1 MVSEAI
7 PDRPLS
13 NTASD
18 STRSKDVVFLKDL
31 LLKTFIGVDAWQRN
45 EAQPVEVSMW
55 MKTSIAKSGALD
67 HLPDSINYAT
77 VCEEV
82 TKLVETNKFNSLE
95 HIADAI
101 STRILTSGCGA
112 AWAMIKVSKPRA
124 LLRAQ
129 SATIQ
134 IIRELDPYTGKIST
148 PANHTDVVSIS
159 GLNIVTIIGINA
171 GERIH
176 RQNITI
182 DLILYKPQNSPVG
195 FDKAYNFRNVVD
207 VVVDHVEASEYK
219 TVEALVTSVADVLCS
234 KLGVEKATVTAKKP
248 SALTFAKAAGVEIT
262 RSKDQLK
269 SEYVLSNEDKPKD
282 ASLKHE
288 VYIAFGS
295 NVGNPFY
302 NISEAIK
309 ELEKAG
315 IEVKDV
321 SHYYISEPMFVQ
333 DQQRFINGVL
343 RVFTSLEPIAL
354 LDVTQNIESEKLKR
368 VKEVEKGPRSIDL
381 DIILYDDRV
390 FKHPRL
396 TIPHAGVIDRSFVLK
411 PLLDVLPSDRLHPVT
426 MKSFKEHLGLLPK
439 SSNVQKSSDLNE
451 VVPVGS
457 LESGTGRFLE
467 FDIEQRKNRPTQ
479 LMGIMNITP
488 DSFSDGGKFTVENA
502 VEEAKRMVAE
512 GADIIDIGGQS
523 TRPGAD
529 TVSVEEELKRV
540 IPVVEKIRSCEE
552 LKNVILS
559 IDSFYSQVAEEAIKA
574 GADIINDVTAGCYDA
589 QMLPT
594 VAKLGVPIILN
605 HSREDVKNNTY
616 TLAANEKST
625 HVNITEE
632 EEFVAVLAR
641 EMQEIVKKARD
652 SGLRSHQI
660 ILDPGVGFA
669 KNLKQNLW
677 TLKNQ
682 EVIRTKGNLNNYAWL
697 IGTSR
702 KKFIGTITDQEVAA
716 DRLLGTAATVTAAIQ
731 QGADIVRVHD
741 VKDIK
746 QTIKMSDA
754 IYKQL
759 Y

>member
-18 STRSKDVVFLKDL
+18 SSRSKDVVFLKDL

-45 EAQPVEVSMW
+45 EPQPVEVSMW

-148 PANHTDVVSIS
+148 PADHTDVVSIS

-207 VVVDHVEASEYK
+207 EVVEHVEASEYK
-219 TVEALVTSVADVLCS
+219 TVEALVTSVADVLCG

-262 RSKDQLK
+262 RSKHQLK
-269 SEYVLSNEDKPKD
+269 SEYVSTENKPKNE
-282 ASLKHE
+282 SLKHE

-295 NVGNPFY
+295 NVGNPFF

-381 DIILYDDRV
+381 DIILYDDQV

-396 TIPHAGVIDRSFVLK
+396 TIPHAGVVDRSFVLK

-457 LESGTGRFLE
+457 LSSVTGRFLE
-467 FDIEQRKNRPTQ
+467 FDIEERKNRPTL
-479 LMGIMNITP
+479 LMGIMNVTP
-488 DSFSDGGKFTVENA
+488 DSFSDGGKFSAENA
-502 VEEAKRMVAE
+502 VAEAKRMVHE

-523 TRPGAD
+523 TRPGAE

-540 IPVVEKIRSCEE
+540 IPVVQKIRECEE
-552 LKNVILS
+552 LKTTILS
-559 IDSFYSQVAEEAIKA
+559 IDTFYSQVAQAAIEA
-574 GADIINDVTAGCYDA
+574 GADIINDVTAGTHDKD
-589 QMLPT
+589 MLST
-594 VAKLGVPIILN
+594 VAKLGAPIVLN
-605 HSREDVKNNTY
+605 HSRPDVKNTIY
-616 TLAANEKST
+616 TLADHEKSS
-625 HVNITEE
+625 HKNLSEE
-632 EEFVAVLAR
+632 EEYVAVLAR
-641 EMQEIVKKARD
+641 EMQEIVKNARD

-682 EVIRTKGNLNNYAWL
+682 NLIRTKGNLDNYAWL
-697 IGTSR
+697 VGTSR
-702 KKFIGTITDQEVAA
+702 KKFIGTITEQEVAA
-716 DRLLGTAATVTAAIQ
+716 NRLLGTAATVTAAIQ

>member
-82 TKLVETNKFNSLE
+82 TTLVESNKFNSLE
-95 HIADAI
+95 HIAEAI
-101 STRILTSGCGA
+101 SGRILTSGCGA

-134 IIRELDPYTGKIST
+134 IIRQLDPYTGKIST
-148 PANHTDVVSIS
+148 PADHTDVVSIS

-195 FDKAYNFRNVVD
+195 FDKAYNFRRVVD
-207 VVVDHVEASEYK
+207 EVVEHVEASEYK
-219 TVEALVTSVADVLCS
+219 TVEALVTSVADVLCA

-262 RSKDQLK
+262 RSKAQMEAETGFSLEDQPR
-269 SEYVLSNEDKPKD
+269 NAD
-282 ASLKHE
+282 LKHE

-295 NVGNPFY
+295 NVGNPFF

-309 ELEKAG
+309 ELEEAG

-343 RVFTSLEPIAL
+343 RVFTSLDPIAL

-390 FKHPRL
+390 FKHERL
-396 TIPHAGVIDRSFVLK
+396 TIPHLGVIDRSFVLK

-457 LESGTGRFLE
+457 QGKFLE
-467 FDIEQRKNRPTQ
+467 FDLETRRNRPTQ

-488 DSFSDGGKFTVENA
+488 DSFSDGGKFSVENA
-502 VEEAKRMVAE
+502 VEEAKRMVKE

-529 TVSVEEELKRV
+529 VISVEEELKRV
-540 IPVVEKIRSCEE
+540 IPVIDKIRACDE
-552 LKNVILS
+552 LKDVVIS
-559 IDSFYSQVAEEAIKA
+559 VDTFYSQVAESAIAA
-574 GADIINDVTAGCYDA
+574 GADVINDVSAGAHDSD
-589 QMLPT
+589 MLTT
-594 VAKLGVPIILN
+594 VARLGVPIILN
-605 HSREDVKNNTY
+605 HSREDIKNTTY
-616 TLAANEKST
+616 KLQESSNVAL
-625 HVNITEE
+625 TEE
-632 EEFVAVLAR
+632 EEFVAVLSR
-641 EMQEIVKKARD
+641 EMSEIVKKARD

-660 ILDPGVGFA
+660 IIDPGVGFS

-682 EVIRTKGNLNNYAWL
+682 HVIRTKAGLENYAWL
-697 IGTSR
+697 VGTSR
-702 KKFIGTITDQEVAA
+702 KKFIGTITEQEVAA

-746 QTIKMSDA
+746 QTIQMSDA

>member
-13 NTASD
+13 NTSSD
-18 STRSKDVVFLKDL
+18 SSRSKDVVFLKDL

-45 EAQPVEVSMW
+45 ESQPVEVSMW

-95 HIADAI
+95 HIAESI

-129 SATIQ
+129 AASIQ
-134 IIRELDPYTGKIST
+134 IIRALDPFSGKIVT
-148 PANHTDVVSIS
+148 PTDHTDVVGIS
-159 GLNIVTIIGINA
+159 GLNIVTIIGIND

-182 DLILYKPQNSPVG
+182 DLILYKPQKAPVG
-195 FDKAYNFRNVVD
+195 FAKAYNYRHVVD
-207 VVVDHVEASEYK
+207 VVVEHVEKSKYK
-219 TVEALVTSVADVLCS
+219 TVEALVTSVADVLCGV
-234 KLGVEKATVTAKKP
+234 LGVEKATVTAKKP

-262 RSKDQLK
+262 RSRDQLQ
-269 SEYVLSNEDKPKD
+269 SGDLSHIQEQPKNP
-282 ASLKHE
+282 ANKHE

-295 NVGNPFY
+295 NVGNSFY
-302 NISEAIK
+302 NISQAIK
-309 ELEKAG
+309 ELETAG

-343 RVFTSLEPIAL
+343 RVFTSLEPIQL

-381 DIILYDDRV
+381 DIILYDDQV

-396 TIPHAGVIDRSFVLK
+396 IIPHAGVIDRSFVLK
-411 PLLDVLPSDRLHPVT
+411 PLLDVLPGDRLHPVT

-439 SSNVQKSSDLNE
+439 QSAVQASSDLNE

-457 LESGTGRFLE
+457 LNSEKARFLE
-467 FDIEQRKNRPTQ
+467 FDLENRKKATQ

-488 DSFSDGGKFTVENA
+488 DSFSDGGKYNLENA
-502 VEEAKRMVAE
+502 VEECRRMVAQ

-523 TRPGAD
+523 TRPGAE
-529 TVSVEEELKRV
+529 TISAEEEISRV
-540 IPVVEKIRSCEE
+540 VPVIKKIRSEKD
-552 LKNVILS
+552 LQDVIIS
-559 IDSFYSQVAEEAIKA
+559 IDTFHSAVAEATIEA
-574 GADIINDVTAGCYDA
+574 GADVINDVSAGSLDSN
-589 QMLPT
+589 MLTT
-594 VAKLGVPIILN
+594 VAKLGVPIVLN
-605 HSREDVKNNTY
+605 HNRGDAKTMTKLNSYSVESDLDLSEEEQFVTV
-616 TLAANEKST
+616 LANEM
-625 HVNITEE
+625 EE
-632 EEFVAVLAR
+632 IVTRAR
-641 EMQEIVKKARD
+641 EA
-652 SGLRSHQI
+652 GLRSHQI
-660 ILDPGVGFA
+660 ILDPGIGFA
-669 KNLKQNLW
+669 KNLQQNLW
-677 TLKNQ
+677 TLKNLH
-682 EVIRTKGNLNNYAWL
+682 VIRNKGALCNYAWL
-697 IGTSR
+697 VGTSR
-702 KKFIGTITDQEVAA
+702 KKFIGTVTEQDIAS
-716 DRLLGTAATVTAAIQ
+716 DRLMGTAATVTAAIQ

-746 QTIKMSDA
+746 QTILMSDA
-754 IYKQL
+754 IYR
-759 Y
+759 